1 MMDKRSIAIAG
12 VETFSD
18 IKCSGYVALADSPEV
33 VAGVDKISNLIASM
47 TIYLMRNGDD
57 GDVRVKNELSRKI
70 DINPCKYITRYQ
82 LMQWIVRTLYLYGK
96 GNAVVYPRT
105 EQGYLRELVPCPNTL
120 VSFIPKLDGYEIM
133 IDGRNYQPDEVL
145 HFRLN
150 PDNYY
155 TWRGRGV
162 KVLLKDVA
170 NNLKQAQET
179 EASFMSSNWKPSLIV
194 KIDALV
200 DELASPESRQKFVD
214 QYLETSQAG
223 QPWLIP
229 ADQLEVEQVRPL
241 SLSDLALAD
250 FVELDKKTVASI
262 LGVPPFVLGVG
273 NYSKDEWNN
282 FINSTVMPLA
292 LSIQQEMTKKLLLD
306 PSLYFKFNSR
316 SLYAYDLTE
325 LANVADEQYIRGLMT
340 GNEVRGWLG
349 LDPLEGLNE
358 LVILENYIPLN
369 SIADQNKLGGTE

>member
-1 MMDKRSIAIAG
+1 MDKRSIAIAG
-12 VETFSD
+12 IETFSD

-33 VAGVDKISNLIASM
+33 VAGVDKIANLIASM

-120 VSFIPKLDGYEIM
+120 VSFIPELDGYEIM

>member
-1 MMDKRSIAIAG
+1 MDKRSIAIAG

-33 VAGVDKISNLIASM
+33 VAGVDKIANLIASM

-120 VSFIPKLDGYEIM
+120 VCFIPKPDGYEIM

-273 NYSKDEWNN
+273 TYSKDEWNN

-325 LANVADEQYIRGLMT
+325 LANVADEQYVRGLMT

>member
-1 MMDKRSIAIAG
+1 MDKRSIAIAG
-12 VETFSD
+12 IETFSD

-33 VAGVDKISNLIASM
+33 VAGVDKIANLIASM

-162 KVLLKDVA
+162 KVLLKDIA

-273 NYSKDEWNN
+273 TYSKDEWNN

>member
-1 MMDKRSIAIAG
+1 MDKRSIAIAG
-12 VETFSD
+12 IETFSD

-33 VAGVDKISNLIASM
+33 VAGVDKIANLIASM

-145 HFRLN
+145 HFKLN

>member
-1 MMDKRSIAIAG
+1 MDKRSIAIAG

-33 VAGVDKISNLIASM
+33 VAGVDKIANLIASM

-105 EQGYLRELVPCPNTL
+105 EQGYLRELVPCPNAL
-120 VSFIPKLDGYEIM
+120 VFLTPKPDGYEIM

-273 NYSKDEWNN
+273 TYSKDEWNN

>member
-1 MMDKRSIAIAG
+1 MDKRSIAIAG

>member
-1 MMDKRSIAIAG
+1 MDKRSIAIAG

-33 VAGVDKISNLIASM
+33 VAGVDKIANLIASM

-105 EQGYLRELVPCPNTL
+105 EQGYLRELVPCPNAL
-120 VSFIPKLDGYEIM
+120 VFFTPKPDGYEIM

-273 NYSKDEWNN
+273 TYSKDEWNN

>member
-1 MMDKRSIAIAG
+1 MDKRSIAIAG

-33 VAGVDKISNLIASM
+33 VAGVDKIANLIASM

-105 EQGYLRELVPCPNTL
+105 EQGYLRELVPCPNAL
-120 VSFIPKLDGYEIM
+120 VFFTPNPDGYEIM

>member
-1 MMDKRSIAIAG
+1 MDKRSIAIAG

-33 VAGVDKISNLIASM
+33 VAGVDKIANLIASM

-120 VSFIPKLDGYEIM
+120 VCFIPKPDGYEIM

-273 NYSKDEWNN
+273 TYSKDEWNN

>member
-1 MMDKRSIAIAG
+1 MDKRSIAIAG

-33 VAGVDKISNLIASM
+33 VAGVDKIANLIASM

-105 EQGYLRELVPCPNTL
+105 EQGYLRELVPCPNAL
-120 VSFIPKLDGYEIM
+120 VFFTPKPDGYEIM

>member
-1 MMDKRSIAIAG
+1 MDKRSIAIAG

-18 IKCSGYVALADSPEV
+18 IKCSGYIALADSPEV
-33 VAGVDKISNLIASM
+33 VAGVDKIANLIASM

-105 EQGYLRELVPCPNTL
+105 EQGYLRELVPCPNAL
-120 VSFIPKLDGYEIM
+120 VFFTPKPDGYEIM

-273 NYSKDEWNN
+273 TYSKDEWNN